1 MGSVCVKELSE
12 GCAIFPRDVMCEK
25 LPVYWRSLE
34 SYSDTCTKRPTEYCV
49 LHAYRGVNGLRRC
62 SSRVARCLKPKL
74 LSQLVRGGTVGL
86 SPCIVAIRWHIFG
99 LHQRTLRTPMRE
111 VRRPYHLLGP
121 QQGSPHLRQ
130 DPLGRMP
137 RRLCRRPG
145 QGPTG
150 LRSFRYHAW
159 RGNPSG
165 GGGEGWSAQ

>member
-1 MGSVCVKELSE
+1 
-12 GCAIFPRDVMCEK
+12 
-25 LPVYWRSLE
+25 
-34 SYSDTCTKRPTEYCV
+34 V

-86 SPCIVAIRWHIFG
+86 SPCIVAVRWHIFG

-165 GGGEGWSAQ
+165 EEVRDGPHSDNRCGGNRGGVAPTAAPLSPQAGPGS